1 MPVGK
6 AKAGFFSDLFSN
18 DASANTNVTTESAET
33 NSQTLG
39 LLQANVS
46 SAAVIQDKKDKNS
59 KDKANTSDDT
69 DTSTISSDNALVP
82 ATGPAGVSDGT
93 DNTDTSSDD
102 VSVYVVHQGDD
113 IKTIADM
120 FGVTPN
126 TILWTNGMKKGDKI
140 TKDQVLLILPVSGVE
155 ITVAKGQTLKSIAK
169 KYNADVNDITS
180 FNGISPDSQLAVGDV
195 LIIPDGTMSD
205 EGGDKPVKNSN
216 TKKTNYYDTHKYA
229 NISGYFMNPM
239 PGARLTQGLHD
250 HGESID
256 LAAPKG
262 TPVLAAAA
270 GTVLFANYGGNGG
283 YGNMIIIS
291 HSNGTKTLYGHLSS
305 IVTSVGAIVSQG
317 DIIGK
322 EGSTGHST
330 GPHLHFRVE
339 GAQNPGAYL
348 KVGSNISASWK

>member
-59 KDKANTSDDT
+59 KDKANTRDDT

-169 KYNADVNDITS
+169 KYNAT
-180 FNGISPDSQLAVGDV
+180 
-195 LIIPDGTMSD
+195 
-205 EGGDKPVKNSN
+205 
-216 TKKTNYYDTHKYA
+216 
-229 NISGYFMNPM
+229 
-239 PGARLTQGLHD
+239 
-250 HGESID
+250 
-256 LAAPKG
+256 
-262 TPVLAAAA
+262 
-270 GTVLFANYGGNGG
+270 
-283 YGNMIIIS
+283 
-291 HSNGTKTLYGHLSS
+291 
-305 IVTSVGAIVSQG
+305 
-317 DIIGK
+317 
-322 EGSTGHST
+322 
-330 GPHLHFRVE
+330 
-339 GAQNPGAYL
+339 
-348 KVGSNISASWK
+348 